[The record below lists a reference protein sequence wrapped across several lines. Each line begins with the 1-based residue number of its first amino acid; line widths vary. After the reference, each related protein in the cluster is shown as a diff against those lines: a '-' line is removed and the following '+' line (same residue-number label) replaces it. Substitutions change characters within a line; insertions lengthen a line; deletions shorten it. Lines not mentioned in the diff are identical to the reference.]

1 MSQSQGQASI
11 STSSSSAS
19 STSSMAVT
27 SSTSSTSSSGQKNVV
42 NSVQSDLISSK
53 PSNPSPPI
61 SVQPVLSVA
70 ATPVNSQTTASSSQS
85 FQTTQTSQS
94 AQTTLDIP
102 NYKSNP
108 EVISAVSFLNSLGQS
123 FSINQVQSVQ
133 KLLTNG
139 LVYFKITIIISSVGS
154 ITLNSQQVIFYQY
167 LLQVNSGGSLSVTNT
182 SYTNLNNPNFSLLT
196 LDEVKKD

>member
-27 SSTSSTSSSGQKNVV
+27 SSTSTSSSGQKNVV

-61 SVQPVLSVA
+61 SVQPVLSVT

-85 FQTTQTSQS
+85 SQTTQTSQS
-94 AQTTLDIP
+94 AQTTLDIQ